1 MYKSPEP
8 LETLPEG
15 FRRWLWPQNQDYSRL
30 QREFDSFSVELA
42 FLEARSQQSDKSW
55 AAAAHDQLGNVAH
68 YLKKRSKDVEGGWVC
83 LHAARRHAIHGLAAE
98 ELPIQAS
105 MLRAEATKFSSWRA
119 NEMQNLLSVKNEH
132 LTACHITNAMALR
145 DEYSSNQYH
154 KIWLL
159 GHQLAIL
166 LIITGLGLILLVPL
180 IVFYSWHPEGT
191 LAPWGNQMVAAV
203 LFFGLL
209 GAAFSAAGSL
219 MSAGA
224 DAKIP
229 ERVANQ
235 FVTSSRALFGAGAG
249 LAGYAL
255 YQSKLLDI
263 RVGSDTVPGGTLAVA
278 FLFGFAG
285 EQLIAHVL
293 GTLGARKS

>member
-8 LETLPEG
+8 LETLPQG

-30 QREFDSFSVELA
+30 QREFDSFGVELA
-42 FLEARSQQSDKSW
+42 FLEARSQQPDKSW
-55 AAAAHDQLGNVAH
+55 AAAAHDQLSNVAH

-83 LHAARRHAIHGLAAE
+83 LHAARRHAIHGLGVE
-98 ELPIQAS
+98 EIPMQAS

-119 NEMQNLLSVKNEH
+119 NEMQNLLSVKDER

-166 LIITGLGLILLVPL
+166 LIITGLGLFLLTPL
-180 IVFYSWHPEGT
+180 VVFYSRHLEST
-191 LAPWGNQMVAAV
+191 LAPWGVQMVAAV

-219 MSAGA
+219 MRAGA

-249 LAGYAL
+249 LAGYAF

-263 RVGSDTVPGGTLAVA
+263 RVGGDAGPGGALAVA

-293 GTLGARKS
+293 GAVGARKS

>member
-1 MYKSPEP
+1 M
-8 LETLPEG
+8 
-15 FRRWLWPQNQDYSRL
+15 
-30 QREFDSFSVELA
+30 
-42 FLEARSQQSDKSW
+42 
-55 AAAAHDQLGNVAH
+55 
-68 YLKKRSKDVEGGWVC
+68 
-83 LHAARRHAIHGLAAE
+83 
-98 ELPIQAS
+98 QAS

-119 NEMQNLLSVKNEH
+119 DEMKNLLSVKDEH
-132 LTACHITNAMALR
+132 LTASHITNAMALR

-159 GHQLAIL
+159 GRQLAIL
-166 LIITGLGLILLVPL
+166 LITTGVGLLVLLAPL
-180 IVFYSWHPEGT
+180 VVFYSRHPEGT
-191 LAPWGNQMVAAV
+191 LAPWGYQMAGAV

-219 MSAGA
+219 MSGGA

-249 LAGYAL
+249 LAGYAF
-255 YQSKLLDI
+255 YQSKVLDI
-263 RVGSDTVPGGTLAVA
+263 RLGSDNGPGGALAVA

-285 EQLIAHVL
+285 EQLISHVL
-293 GTLGARKS
+293 GALGAGKVAGDRATR

>member
-1 MYKSPEP
+1 MYKSPESF
-8 LETLPEG
+8 EMLPQG
-15 FRRWLWPQNQDYSRL
+15 FRRWFWPQKQDYSRL
-30 QREFDSFSVELA
+30 QREFDSFRVELA

-55 AAAAHDQLGNVAH
+55 AAAAHDQLDNVSH
-68 YLKKRSKDVEGGWVC
+68 YLKKKSNDVEGGWVC
-83 LHAARRHAIHGLAAE
+83 FHAARRHAIHGLGPE
-98 ELPIQAS
+98 ELPMQAS

-119 NEMQNLLSVKNEH
+119 NEMQNLLSVKDEQ
-132 LTACHITNAMALR
+132 LTANHITNAMALR

-166 LIITGLGLILLVPL
+166 LIITGLGLFLLVPL
-180 IVFYSWHPEGT
+180 VFFYSWHPEGT
-191 LAPWGNQMVAAV
+191 LAPWSDQMVAAV

-219 MSAGA
+219 ISAA
-224 DAKIP
+224 LDAKIP

-249 LAGYAL
+249 LAGYAF
-255 YQSKLLDI
+255 YQSKVLDI
-263 RVGSDTVPGGTLAVA
+263 RVGCDNGPGGALAVA

-285 EQLIAHVL
+285 EQLITHVL
-293 GTLGARKS
+293 GALGARKS

>member
-8 LETLPEG
+8 SETRAQS
-15 FRRWLWPQNQDYSRL
+15 FHQWFWPQNQDYSRL
-30 QREFDSFSVELA
+30 QREFESFSVELA
-42 FLEARSQQSDKSW
+42 FLEARSLQSDKSW
-55 AAAAHDQLGNVAH
+55 AAAAHDQLGKVGH
-68 YLKKRSKDVEGGWVC
+68 YLGKESKDVEGGWVC
-83 LHAARRHAIHGLAAE
+83 LHAARRHAIHGLGAE
-98 ELPIQAS
+98 ELPMQAS

-119 NEMQNLLSVKNEH
+119 KEMEKLLSVNDEL
-132 LTACHITNAMALR
+132 LTPCHITNAMALR

-166 LIITGLGLILLVPL
+166 LIITGLGLFLLTPL
-180 IVFYSWHPEGT
+180 VVFYSRYPEST
-191 LAPWGNQMVAAV
+191 LAPWGIQMVAAV

-209 GAAFSAAGSL
+209 GAAFSTAGSL
-219 MSAGA
+219 MSVGA

-229 ERVANQ
+229 ERVANE
-235 FVTSSRALFGAGAG
+235 FVTSSRALYGPGAG
-249 LAGYAL
+249 LAGYAF
-255 YQSKLLDI
+255 YQSKLLNI
-263 RVGSDTVPGGTLAVA
+263 HVGSDTVPGGALAVA

-293 GTLGARKS
+293 GAVGARKS

>member
-8 LETLPEG
+8 LEMLPQG
-15 FRRWLWPQNQDYSRL
+15 FRRWLWSQKQDYFRL
-30 QREFDSFSVELA
+30 QREFDSFRVELA

-55 AAAAHDQLGNVAH
+55 AAAAHDQLGNVSH
-68 YLKKRSKDVEGGWVC
+68 YLKNKSKDVEGGWVC
-83 LHAARRHAIHGLAAE
+83 LHAARRHAIHGLSAE
-98 ELPIQAS
+98 ELPMQAS

-119 NEMQNLLSVKNEH
+119 KEMQNLLSVKDEQ
-132 LTACHITNAMALR
+132 LTASHITNAMALR

-180 IVFYSWHPEGT
+180 IVFYSWHPERT
-191 LAPWGNQMVAAV
+191 LAPWGHQMVAAV

-209 GAAFSAAGSL
+209 GAAFSAAGAL

-249 LAGYAL
+249 LAGYAF
-255 YQSKLLDI
+255 YQSKVLDI
-263 RVGSDTVPGGTLAVA
+263 RVGSDNGPGGALAVA

>member
-1 MYKSPEP
+1 M
-8 LETLPEG
+8 
-15 FRRWLWPQNQDYSRL
+15 RWPS
-30 QREFDSFSVELA
+30 
-42 FLEARSQQSDKSW
+42 
-55 AAAAHDQLGNVAH
+55 G
-68 YLKKRSKDVEGGWVC
+68 
-83 LHAARRHAIHGLAAE
+83 
-98 ELPIQAS
+98 
-105 MLRAEATKFSSWRA
+105 
-119 NEMQNLLSVKNEH
+119 
-132 LTACHITNAMALR
+132 

-166 LIITGLGLILLVPL
+166 LIITGLGLFLLAPIV
-180 IVFYSWHPEGT
+180 VFYSSHPEGT
-191 LAPWGNQMVAAV
+191 LAPWGDQMVAAV

-235 FVTSSRALFGAGAG
+235 FVTSSRALFGAVAG
-249 LAGYAL
+249 LAGYAF
-255 YQSKLLDI
+255 YQSKVLDI
-263 RVGSDTVPGGTLAVA
+263 RVGSDNGPGGALAVA

-293 GTLGARKS
+293 GALGARKA